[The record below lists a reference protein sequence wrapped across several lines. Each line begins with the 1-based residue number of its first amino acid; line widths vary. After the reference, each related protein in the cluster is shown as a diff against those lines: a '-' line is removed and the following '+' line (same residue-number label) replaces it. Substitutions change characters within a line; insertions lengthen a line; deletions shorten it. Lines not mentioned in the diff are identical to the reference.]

1 MNGLMDCH
9 VHTAAC
15 GHATGDVGA
24 MYAAAKDAGLLAV
37 VFTEHL
43 PLPDAL
49 DLRRHLS
56 PDRNGFAQYA
66 EAVLELRRY
75 ASPDDPLIVLGAEA
89 DWLPDDD
96 DHALEVMAWARD
108 LGVELFLGSVHFIG
122 RWAFDDPHDIAEW
135 NRRDVDIVW
144 GEYFDLWCEAARSG
158 RFDVMAHPDLI
169 KKFGFFPAHDLSKEY
184 ERAAAA
190 AASSGVLIEISSAGL
205 RKPVG
210 EQYPSLA
217 MLRAFRAAG
226 VGVTTGSDAHAP
238 DEVGAALDAMQEL
251 ARTAGYED
259 VQLPVGA
266 GARKS
271 VRL

>member
-1 MNGLMDCH
+1 MNGLIDCH

-24 MYAAAKDAGLLAV
+24 MYAAAKEAGLRGV

-49 DLRRHLS
+49 DPRRHLS
-56 PDRNGFAQYA
+56 PDRSGFVEYAQ
-66 EAVLELRRY
+66 AVLALRRD
-75 ASPDDPLIVLGAEA
+75 ASEDDPLIVLGAEA
-89 DWLPDDD
+89 DWLPEDDD
-96 DHALEVMAWARD
+96 LALETMAWARD

-122 RWAFDDPHDIAEW
+122 RWAFDDPHELSEW
-135 NRRDVDIVW
+135 DRRDVDIVW
-144 GEYFDLWCEAARSG
+144 SEYFELWCEAARSG
-158 RFDVMAHPDLI
+158 RFDVMAHPDLV
-169 KKFGFFPAHDLSKEY
+169 KKFGFFPARDLSGDY

-210 EQYPSLA
+210 EAYPSLA

-226 VGVTTGSDAHAP
+226 VDVTMGSDAHAP
-238 DEVGAALDAMQEL
+238 AEVAQALDAMQEL
-251 ARTAGYED
+251 ARAAGYDE

-266 GARKS
+266 GVRRS